1 MLTLHHAWAST
12 CSQKVRLCLAEKG
25 LSYAERL
32 LDLRRFEQLSPA
44 FLALNPDGMVPVLE
58 HERLVL
64 TESTVI
70 NDYLDDRFPDPP
82 LRPADPAGR
91 ARVGMWNRL
100 VDEIA
105 SPAIKAP
112 SFARNLRPG
121 LRALDD
127 AALDAALARM
137 PDPMVA
143 RRWRRAAREGFATEE
158 LAYAHDRLRLVLG
171 RVEAAMARGPWLA
184 GAAFTLADINMAPF
198 ILRIEGFEEYDLARD
213 WPRCRVWLDALR
225 ARPAFPAARIVAQGT
240 TTPKEVPAPCA

>member
-1 MLTLHHAWAST
+1 MLVLHHAWSST

-25 LSYAERL
+25 LAYEGRV

-58 HERLVL
+58 HEGLVL

-70 NDYLDDRFPDPP
+70 NDYLDDRFPHPP

-91 ARVGMWNRL
+91 ARIGLWNRL
-100 VDEIA
+100 VDEVA

-112 SFARNLRPG
+112 SFARNLGPA
-121 LRALDD
+121 LRATEP

-143 RRWRRAAREGFATEE
+143 RRWRLAAREGFAAEE
-158 LAYAHDRLRLVLG
+158 LAYAHARLRRVLA
-171 RVEAAMARGPWLA
+171 RMEAALATAPWLA
-184 GAAFTLADINMAPF
+184 GAAPTLADLNMAPF
-198 ILRIEGFEEYDLARD
+198 ILRLAEFEEHDLPRD
-213 WPRCRVWLDALR
+213 WPRCRDWLDRLA
-225 ARPAFPAARIVAQGT
+225 ARPAFAAARLVPQSAT
-240 TTPKEVPAPCA
+240 PAPGAPA